1 MPYTDGQG
9 YRRATVRGATPTMS
23 HFRDPRRRVA
33 LICVLVLLLGAWAA
47 SGVHVPEERLTVR
60 ASTAGPIPVLRD
72 DDRVWNIVRFE
83 PGGLVELHLPLAQRG
98 PLPVTV
104 ADARVT
110 RRAMA
115 EGCGWAIDEV
125 ELRRGGGRAA
135 LGRGGERAALERGE
149 VAELRLAG
157 RFSGEP
163 GCLPSSMP
171 VSRGAAYVDIS
182 VAGVPRQQR
191 IPLPEV
197 LTWST
202 DPDASADR
210 FARSPTAPRVGS
222 PA

>member
-1 MPYTDGQG
+1 
-9 YRRATVRGATPTMS
+9 MS
-23 HFRDPRRRVA
+23 HFRAPRRRVA
-33 LICVLVLLLGAWAA
+33 LTCVLVLLLGVWAT
-47 SGVHVPEERLTVR
+47 SGVRIPEERLTVW

-83 PGGLVELHLPLAQRG
+83 PGGQVELSLPIAQRG

-104 ADARVT
+104 ADARLT
-110 RRAMA
+110 RRTTAD
-115 EGCGWAIDEV
+115 GCGWVIDEV
-125 ELRRGGGRAA
+125 ELRRAGGRVA
-135 LGRGGERAALERGE
+135 LGPGGERASLERGD

-163 GCLPSSMP
+163 GCLPSAMP
-171 VSRGAAYVDIS
+171 VSRGAAYVDIT

-191 IPLPEV
+191 IALPEV

-202 DPDASADR
+202 DPVSSADR

>member
-1 MPYTDGQG
+1 MSYF
-9 YRRATVRGATPTMS
+9 RA
-23 HFRDPRRRVA
+23 PRRRVA

-47 SGVHVPEERLTVR
+47 SGVRIPEERLTVW
-60 ASTAGPIPVLRD
+60 ASTTGPIPVVRD

-83 PGGLVELHLPLAQRG
+83 PGGQVELALPIAQRG

-110 RRAMA
+110 RRTQTD
-115 EGCGWAIDEV
+115 GCGWVIDEV
-125 ELRRGGGRAA
+125 ELRRGGGSVA
-135 LGRGGERAALERGE
+135 LGRGGERAALARGDA
-149 VAELRLAG
+149 AELRLAG

-163 GCLPSSMP
+163 GCLPAERP
-171 VSRGAAYVDIS
+171 VSRGAAYLDIA
-182 VAGVPRQQR
+182 VAGIPRQQR

-202 DPDASADR
+202 DPASSADR